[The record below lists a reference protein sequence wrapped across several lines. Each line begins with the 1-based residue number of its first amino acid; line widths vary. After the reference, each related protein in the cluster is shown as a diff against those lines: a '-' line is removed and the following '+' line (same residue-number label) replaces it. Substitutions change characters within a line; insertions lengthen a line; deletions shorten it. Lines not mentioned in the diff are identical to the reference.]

1 MGAFVE
7 LTHSTGHSKCAI
19 CGGSIEKGQVQIAF
33 SAYNAS
39 ARVHRYPV
47 QCKNTEQVILPH
59 GDELDQINLKV
70 DKHEETLK
78 QLEGRLSSLEIAT
91 GHF

>member
-19 CGGSIEKGQVQIAF
+19 CGGSIVKGQVQIAF

-47 QCKNTEQVILPH
+47 QCKNQENVILPH
-59 GDELDQINLKV
+59 GDELDQVNLRI
-70 DKHEETLK
+70 DK
-78 QLEGRLSSLEIAT
+78 LEGRVSSLEINT
-91 GHF
+91 GNY